1 MTSGGGGGGLGG
13 GLGGGGDGGGNGG
26 GGLGGGGRG
35 GGEGR
40 KQSRPLVLLDVILTS
55 LHGNPASGPRRHV
68 PEMSVHRTLQNV
80 RPLFSRTR
88 MTSTMPPSLFSQIAV
103 VAHRTRTKRMIR
115 RTRYTAR
122 EETPRAHTL
131 YSCVP
136 GSVCN
141 VQALDEVEENHVHCL
156 KPFTYLNLF
165 LNFLALTLSSL
176 HLPSPEQKP
185 KAEASNAKLSAS
197 TATARRT
204 ESLPIFTTMRS
215 HGWHTPRTPCPPT
228 ATTTT
233 PAFPRRVSPPPP
245 HSSKLINRFQQ
256 LRSRRSLN

>member
-1 MTSGGGGGGLGG
+1 MISGVGGGGLGG
-13 GLGGGGDGGGNGG
+13 GLGGGGDGGGLGGGGGGGGDGGGGNGG

-55 LHGNPASGPRRHV
+55 LHGNPASGPRKHV

-88 MTSTMPPSLFSQIAV
+88 MTSTMPPSLFSQI
-103 VAHRTRTKRMIR
+103 
-115 RTRYTAR
+115 
-122 EETPRAHTL
+122 
-131 YSCVP
+131 
-136 GSVCN
+136 
-141 VQALDEVEENHVHCL
+141 DCL

-233 PAFPRRVSPPPP
+233 PAFP
-245 HSSKLINRFQQ
+245 
-256 LRSRRSLN
+256 